1 MTQNTLNIHNL
12 SITASLAKIEG
23 SVIAEKALH
32 KMAVCNSSFLN
43 FDITDDALS
52 FAWIVV
58 MSELT
63 PLQKELVEASLHCHR
78 AMAAG
83 LNQFVIPLLIII
95 TVVMEYSIVMN
106 VRVIPVTPVVL
117 MDELGFLLRHS

>member
-32 KMAVCNSSFLN
+32 KMAVCNSSFFN

-63 PLQKELVEASLHCHR
+63 PLQKELVESISTLSQGYGGGFESVCDSTFNHYYSCD
-78 AMAAG
+78 G
-83 LNQFVIPLLIII
+83 ILNCNECQSHTGNPCS
-95 TVVMEYSIVMN
+95 TH
-106 VRVIPVTPVVL
+106 
-117 MDELGFLLRHS
+117 G